1 MRTITAILAV
11 ALLAATAHAAPL
23 RKTTP
28 RPTTCV
34 GGQCVKALTTAP
46 VRVVRKV
53 VGR

>member
-1 MRTITAILAV
+1 MRTILAILAV
-11 ALLAATAHAAPL
+11 ALFSATAHAAPL
-23 RKTTP
+23 RKTT

-34 GGQCVKALTTAP
+34 GGQCAKAVTAP

>member
-11 ALLAATAHAAPL
+11 ALFAATAHAAPL

-34 GGQCVKALTTAP
+34 GGQCAKAVKAP